1 MSAPRTG
8 TPGRHRLLLPALAC
22 ALACAQHAAADLIDL
37 QGRYANAVEESSA
50 RANQATF
57 NALLVQNGGNCQAA
71 QRGPT
76 AECGGAEFEL
86 FTGTRS
92 LVHTANE
99 ITGRGPIEFSLGLD
113 ISGLG
118 EALRWR
124 AGEEFAGQGSL
135 TTEFVNGQLSG
146 IASRVSALRFGA
158 TGFALQ
164 GFDINT
170 GELAQRPDAPH
181 LRHAGGASGDDA
193 GYVGWSG
200 FLNGSW
206 GYGDKDATGNE
217 NAFDFE
223 GYEVSA
229 GLDYRLD
236 DQWVVGATV
245 GYIDREVDFQQIDS
259 FVVDGGVETDGYSVA
274 PFVLY
279 QAGDFF
285 ATGSLGFQTVSFE
298 TDRFIKYPSLN
309 PDVFGTNSR
318 SVSDTDSETWSLFV
332 SGGYT
337 FYFGSFIVEPF
348 VSVNYLDI
356 TVDAFTEQ
364 DLFGEA
370 TDLRVE
376 EQEFESLEGSL
387 GVKFIYALSTSWGVI
402 TPYVDLEWRTQF
414 EDDSRIIEASYNEVG
429 GVSSDA
435 SVRFRVETDELDD
448 EYFTISAG
456 AAMAFAQG
464 WQGFVSYRTIE
475 EQDNYSHEVI
485 SAGVRYEF

>member
-1 MSAPRTG
+1 MSAHGAGSTG
-8 TPGRHRLLLPALAC
+8 RNRHLLAALVC
-22 ALACAQHAAADLIDL
+22 ALAHTPSATAGLNDL
-37 QGRYANAVEESSA
+37 QGQFSNDVEESSA
-50 RANQATF
+50 LANQATYD
-57 NALLVQNGGNCQAA
+57 ALLVNNGGNCLAA
-71 QRGPT
+71 QRAPT
-76 AECGGAEFEL
+76 AQCGGAEFEL

-92 LVHTANE
+92 LVQTANE
-99 ITGRGPIEFSLGLD
+99 IAGEGPIEFSLGLD
-113 ISGLG
+113 LSGLG

-146 IASRVSALRFGA
+146 LASRVSALRFGA

-164 GFDINT
+164 GFDIST
-170 GELAQRPDAPH
+170 GELAQQPGAPH
-181 LRHAGGASGDDA
+181 LRHALGASGDDENY
-193 GYVGWSG
+193 GGWSG
-200 FLNGSW
+200 FLNGSY

-229 GLDYRLD
+229 GLDYRLN
-236 DQWVVGATV
+236 DQWVVGGV
-245 GYIDREVDFQQIDS
+245 LGYVEREVDFQQIDS
-259 FVVDGGVETDGYSVA
+259 FVVDGGVETDGYSIA

-279 QAGDFF
+279 QAGDYF
-285 ATGSLGFQTVSFE
+285 ATASVGYQEVSFE
-298 TDRFIKYPSLN
+298 TNRFIKYPSLN

-318 SVSDTDSETWSLFV
+318 SVSDTDSATLSVFV

-337 FYFGSFIVEPF
+337 FYFGGFIVEPF

-356 TVDAFTEQ
+356 TVDAFSEQ
-364 DLFGEA
+364 DLFGES

-387 GVKFIYALSTSWGVI
+387 GAKFIYAFSTEWGVI
-402 TPYVDLEWRTQF
+402 TPYVDVEWRLQF
-414 EDDSRIIEASYNEVG
+414 EDDSRIIEASYNEVAG
-429 GVSSDA
+429 IADDA
-435 SVRFRVETDELDD
+435 SVKFQVETDELDD
-448 EYFTISAG
+448 EYFTISLG

-475 EQDNYSHEVI
+475 DQENYSHEVI